1 MAHLAHD
8 PNKEPDGRTTLELGA
23 VLPQTAAVNK
33 SGNLCVGGV
42 DLVELARKNGTA
54 AYVMDEDHVRS
65 QLRSYRTAF
74 AQSDI
79 EAEVVFAGKAFLARA
94 MAKLVNG
101 EKCWLDVSSG
111 GELHVALAAG
121 FPAENIIAHG
131 SNKTPSELVE
141 ALAAG
146 VGRIAVDSFEEL
158 ERVNNLAAER
168 NVVQNIFLR
177 IKPGIVAD
185 THEFIVTGAE
195 DSKFGFGITDGA
207 AKKAVLRAMELANV
221 ELKGLHV
228 HIGSQ
233 IFSLTSFES
242 TIDVMMKFMA
252 ELYDEHGIELEEF
265 DLGGGLGIAYAP
277 EDEPASIEDFVACIT
292 TALKEHCKI
301 RGLSLPRLFVEPGRS
316 VVANAGVTLYTVG
329 NIKDLPEIRT
339 YVAIDG
345 GMTDNI
351 RTALYDAH
359 YEAVV
364 ANKANEPRDCV
375 VTLAGKHCESGDVVA
390 IDTSLQTPEVGD
402 VVCVLGTGAY
412 CYTMASNY
420 NKQVRPA
427 VYFVRDGSERLVV
440 RRETYDDL
448 LNCDI
453 F

>member
-8 PNKEPDGRTTLELGA
+8 PNKEPDERTTLELGA

-111 GELHVALAAG
+111 GELHVALAAA
-121 FPAENIIAHG
+121 FPAENIITHG

-277 EDEPASIEDFVACIT
+277 EDEPASIEDFVACIAA
-292 TALKEHCKI
+292 ALKEHCKI

-402 VVCVLGTGAY
+402 IVCVLGTGAY